1 MPTERSA
8 MRKIREILRLR
19 YGLRLSIRQIACSC
33 SMSHGGISNYLQRAQ
48 VARLNWPLP
57 DDLDDTV
64 LEARLF
70 PSAAN
75 TPAKDAP
82 FPDYQRIHEELRSH
96 RHLTLSLLWQEYK
109 ENHAAGYQY
118 SRFCEL

>member
-64 LEARLF
+64 L
-70 PSAAN
+70 
-75 TPAKDAP
+75 
-82 FPDYQRIHEELRSH
+82 
-96 RHLTLSLLWQEYK
+96 
-109 ENHAAGYQY
+109 
-118 SRFCEL
+118 